1 MPSSEGLSEARMITT
16 DQAKEYLKSVGI
28 TLPDFILEAL
38 VEQANSIQECLDAH
52 YSPATALLIQS
63 YLLGMMA
70 LGQGDKYVSSHTAP
84 SGASESFRY
93 QSFSDRWKGSLN
105 LLRGLDKYGC
115 ANSLIPAD
123 PTATPAFAGIWIG
136 KGGCMCNGSK

>member
-16 DQAKEYLKSVGI
+16 EQAKEYLKSVGI

-38 VEQANSIQECLDAH
+38 AEQANSIQECLDAH

-105 LLRGLDKYGC
+105 LLRALDKYGC
-115 ANSLIPAD
+115 ATALIPAD
-123 PTATPAFAGIWIG
+123 PTAAPAFAGIWIG
-136 KGGCMCNGSK
+136 KGGCMCGDK

>member
-1 MPSSEGLSEARMITT
+1 MITT
-16 DQAKEYLKSVGI
+16 EQAKEYLKSVGI

-115 ANSLIPAD
+115 ATALIPAD

-136 KGGCMCNGSK
+136 KGGCFCQK

>member
-16 DQAKEYLKSVGI
+16 EQAKEYLKSVGI

-52 YSPATALLIQS
+52 YSQATALLIQS

-115 ANSLIPAD
+115 ATALIPAD
-123 PTATPAFAGIWIG
+123 PTAAPAFAGIWIG
-136 KGGCMCNGSK
+136 KGGCMCGDK

>member
-1 MPSSEGLSEARMITT
+1 MITT
-16 DQAKEYLKSVGI
+16 EQAKEYLKSVGI

-38 VEQANSIQECLDAH
+38 VEQSNSIQECLDAH

-115 ANSLIPAD
+115 ATALIPAD
-123 PTATPAFAGIWIG
+123 PTAAPAFAGIWIG
-136 KGGCMCNGSK
+136 KGGCMCGDK

>member
-1 MPSSEGLSEARMITT
+1 MITT

-84 SGASESFRY
+84 SGASESFRF

-123 PTATPAFAGIWIG
+123 PTAIPAFAGIWIG
-136 KGGCMCNGSK
+136 KGGCMCGDK

>member
-16 DQAKEYLKSVGI
+16 EQAKEYLKSVGI

-84 SGASESFRY
+84 SGASESFRF

-136 KGGCMCNGSK
+136 KGGCFCQK

>member
-1 MPSSEGLSEARMITT
+1 MPSPEGLSEARMITT

-115 ANSLIPAD
+115 ATALIPAD
-123 PTATPAFAGIWIG
+123 PTAAPAFAGIWIG
-136 KGGCMCNGSK
+136 KGGCMCGDK

>member
-84 SGASESFRY
+84 SGASESFRF

-136 KGGCMCNGSK
+136 KGGCMCGDK

>member
-16 DQAKEYLKSVGI
+16 EQAKEYLKSVGI

-52 YSPATALLIQS
+52 YPPATALLIQS

-115 ANSLIPAD
+115 ATALIPAD

-136 KGGCMCNGSK
+136 KGGCMCGDK

>member
-1 MPSSEGLSEARMITT
+1 MPSAEGLSEARMITT

-84 SGASESFRY
+84 SGASESFRF

-136 KGGCMCNGSK
+136 KGGCMCGDK

>member
-123 PTATPAFAGIWIG
+123 PTAAPAFAGIWIG
-136 KGGCMCNGSK
+136 RGGCMCGDK

>member
-1 MPSSEGLSEARMITT
+1 MITT
-16 DQAKEYLKSVGI
+16 EQAKEYLKSVGI

-115 ANSLIPAD
+115 ATALIPAD

-136 KGGCMCNGSK
+136 KGGCMCGDK

>member
-16 DQAKEYLKSVGI
+16 EQAKEYLKSVGI
-28 TLPDFILEAL
+28 TLPDFILDAL

-115 ANSLIPAD
+115 ATALIPAD
-123 PTATPAFAGIWIG
+123 PTAAPAFAGIWIG
-136 KGGCMCNGSK
+136 KGGCMCGDK

>member
-1 MPSSEGLSEARMITT
+1 MPSSEGLLEARMITT
-16 DQAKEYLKSVGI
+16 EQAKEYLKSVGI
-28 TLPDFILEAL
+28 ALPDFILEAL

-115 ANSLIPAD
+115 ATSLIPAD

-136 KGGCMCNGSK
+136 KGGCMCGDK

>member
-1 MPSSEGLSEARMITT
+1 MITT
-16 DQAKEYLKSVGI
+16 EQAKEYLKSVGI
-28 TLPDFILEAL
+28 TLPEFILEAL
-38 VEQANSIQECLDAH
+38 VEQANSIQECLDSH

-115 ANSLIPAD
+115 ATALIPAD
-123 PTATPAFAGIWIG
+123 PTAAPAFAGIWIG
-136 KGGCMCNGSK
+136 KGGCMCGDK

>member
-1 MPSSEGLSEARMITT
+1 MPSPEGLSEARMITT
-16 DQAKEYLKSVGI
+16 EQAKEYLKSVGI

-115 ANSLIPAD
+115 ATALIPAD

-136 KGGCMCNGSK
+136 KGGCFCQK

>member
-16 DQAKEYLKSVGI
+16 EQAKEYLKSVGI

-105 LLRGLDKYGC
+105 LLRGLDKFGC
-115 ANSLIPAD
+115 ATALIPAD
-123 PTATPAFAGIWIG
+123 PTAAPAFAGIWIG
-136 KGGCMCNGSK
+136 KGGCMCGDK

>member
-1 MPSSEGLSEARMITT
+1 MITT
-16 DQAKEYLKSVGI
+16 EQASQYLESVGI
-28 TLPDFILEAL
+28 TLPDFILAAL

-63 YLLGMMA
+63 YLLGLMA
-70 LGQGDKYVSSHTAP
+70 LGSGDKYISSHTAP

-93 QSFSDRWKGSLN
+93 QSFSDRWKGTLN

-115 ANSLIPAD
+115 STSLIPPD
-123 PTATPAFAGIWIG
+123 PTNTAFAGIWIG
-136 KGGCMCNGSK
+136 KGGCMGGSR

>member
-115 ANSLIPAD
+115 ATSLIPAD

-136 KGGCMCNGSK
+136 KGGCMCGGK

>member
-1 MPSSEGLSEARMITT
+1 MITT

-84 SGASESFRY
+84 SGASESFRF

-136 KGGCMCNGSK
+136 KGGCMCVDK